1 MDDNEIVSEEVL
13 QVMGISEAV
22 LEEVV
27 CIVGRRPK
35 IDELGTLLAMWEANG
50 RQQSLLGWLRG
61 QRHTTERHDYLYAG
75 GDALHKE
82 IREPRVREC
91 VDLAHR
97 LMETI
102 SLPAGEHYQV
112 QQGSLLYM
120 VGDVSSV
127 FLGSDYAVSCLH
139 LSDTPM
145 DFADDSER
153 REYTDMILSA
163 LRDNA
168 IVTDWRTIGEGGLF
182 AALTAFCGGA
192 DGHRYGFDVLTCR
205 EVRLD
210 AFLFGE
216 EPGRYVLAL
225 AEENDNLFVEKFNE
239 AGLNCCFLGRATKGR
254 VLIDGMDF
262 GDISEFQSTQD
273 KK

>member
-1 MDDNEIVSEEVL
+1 MTNLAPCWLCGKPTAVSRAYWVGFADN
-13 QVMGISEAV
+13 A
-22 LEEVV
+22 
-27 CIVGRRPK
+27 
-35 IDELGTLLAMWEANG
+35 
-50 RQQSLLGWLRG
+50 
-61 QRHTTERHDYLYAG
+61 TERHDYLYAG
-75 GDALHKE
+75 VDALHKE

-97 LMETI
+97 LMKTI
-102 SLPAGEHYQV
+102 SLPAGDSYRV

-145 DFADDSER
+145 DFVDDSER

-163 LRDNA
+163 LRDNS
-168 IVTDWRTIGEGGLF
+168 IVTDWRAIGVGGLF

-192 DGHRYGFDVLTCR
+192 DNHHCGFDVLTCR

-225 AEENDNLFVEKFNE
+225 AEENDNTFVEKFNE

-262 GDISEFQSTQD
+262 GDISEFQQFAS
-273 KK
+273 

>member
-1 MDDNEIVSEEVL
+1 MDDSEIISEEVL
-13 QVMGISEAV
+13 QAMGISEAV

-27 CIVGRRPK
+27 GIVGRRPK
-35 IDELGTLLAMWEANG
+35 VDELSTLLAMWDANG

-61 QRHTTERHDYLYAG
+61 QRHTIEHHDYLYAG
-75 GDALHKE
+75 TDALHKE

-91 VDLAHR
+91 VALAHD
-97 LMETI
+97 LMCTI
-102 SLPAGEHYQV
+102 SINASHTLRLRH
-112 QQGSLLYM
+112 GSLLYM

-127 FLGSDYAVSCLH
+127 FLGSDYARACLH
-139 LSDTPM
+139 LAEVPLE
-145 DFADDSER
+145 FDDDKER
-153 REYTDMILSA
+153 CEYTEMILSA
-163 LRDNA
+163 LHDNG
-168 IVTDWRTIGEGGLF
+168 IVAEWQPVSVGGIF
-182 AALTAFCGGA
+182 AAFATMCGNA
-192 DGHRYGFDVLTCR
+192 TERRCGFDVLTCR

-225 AEENDNLFVEKFNE
+225 GEENDSRFVEKINE

-262 GDISEFQSTQD
+262 GDISEFLHCLD
-273 KK
+273 